1 MLAFSC
7 IGGENRRA
15 RKTEQVIF
23 LERLDNLG
31 VHIAELAAVALVEYD
46 DAMFV
51 EHFMPLVLGHE
62 VV

>member
-1 MLAFSC
+1 M
-7 IGGENRRA
+7 
-15 RKTEQVIF
+15 IF

-31 VHIAELAAVALVEYD
+31 VHIAELAAVALVEDD

-51 EHFMPLVLGHE
+51 EHFMPLVLSHE

>member
-31 VHIAELAAVALVEYD
+31 VHIAELAAVALVEDD

-51 EHFMPLVLGHE
+51 EHFMTLVLGHE